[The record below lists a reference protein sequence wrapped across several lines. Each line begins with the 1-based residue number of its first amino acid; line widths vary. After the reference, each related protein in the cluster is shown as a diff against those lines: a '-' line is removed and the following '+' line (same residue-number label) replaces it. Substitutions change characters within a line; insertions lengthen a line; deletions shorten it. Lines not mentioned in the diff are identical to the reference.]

1 MMILKNLRRTQITF
15 EKLLLFFLVAVIPQA
30 GIISYYYNKPYKS
43 MSLVFL
49 VLVAFIF
56 KINFK
61 EEKTRHNAKAV
72 Y

>member
-1 MMILKNLRRTQITF
+1 
-15 EKLLLFFLVAVIPQA
+15 
-30 GIISYYYNKPYKS
+30 